1 MTSERLA
8 EIERHLATPY
18 LVLQDLEDCVAYIYQ
33 LLAMV
38 AVYQT
43 GSGDHSLTDVI
54 DLLADEQT
62 TANGVKVPVRIRAVM
77 VALFGQGFTDKLF
90 ATPPPVLAERSE
102 LEQILIAN
110 YQRQDAEI
118 GRHMERIERAVKE
131 PLIPDDE
138 G

>member
-54 DLLADEQT
+54 DLLADEQMT
-62 TANGVKVPVRIRAVM
+62 VNGVKVPVRIRAVM

-90 ATPPPVLAERSE
+90 AT
-102 LEQILIAN
+102 
-110 YQRQDAEI
+110 
-118 GRHMERIERAVKE
+118 
-131 PLIPDDE
+131 DD
-138 G
+138 GATLGSR